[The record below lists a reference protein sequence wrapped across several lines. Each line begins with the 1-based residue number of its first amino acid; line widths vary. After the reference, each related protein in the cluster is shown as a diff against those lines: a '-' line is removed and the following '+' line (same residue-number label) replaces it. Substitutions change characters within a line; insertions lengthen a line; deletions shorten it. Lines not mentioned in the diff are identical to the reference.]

1 MNWYYVEGSERVGPL
16 DEVRFRE
23 LVAAGRIRPETL
35 VWNESLSNWAAFRD
49 VSQPPPAPGGFS
61 PAASPPTAEPLGTC
75 SQCGNVF
82 SRDAL
87 VTLEGRTVCANC
99 KPLFVAK
106 MKEGIAPAGTLRYAG
121 FWIRSAAKFL
131 DGLIMGVAY
140 LLMAL
145 LLLPSFFSRS
155 LSRGGAP
162 DSTFAAGPCLV
173 QLAFYV
179 LWAAYIIGFVGR
191 FGATPGKMALKLRIV
206 KADGGRL
213 SYGQATGRFFA
224 ELLSAIILYIGY
236 IMAAFD
242 EEKRALHD
250 RLCNTRV
257 VKL

>member
-1 MNWYYVEGSERVGPL
+1 MTWYYADGSERVGPL
-16 DEVRFRE
+16 DEARFRD

-35 VWNESLSNWAAFRD
+35 VWNESLSGWAAFRD
-49 VSQPPPAPGGFS
+49 VSQPGPVSLGAPAQ
-61 PAASPPTAEPLGTC
+61 TAEALGTC

-99 KPLFVAK
+99 KPLFVAR

-121 FWIRSAAKFL
+121 FWIRSSAKFL
-131 DGLIMGVAY
+131 DGLIMGVVY
-140 LLMAL
+140 LVLAL
-145 LLLPSFFSRS
+145 LLLPSLFSGS
-155 LSRGGAP
+155 LARGGTP
-162 DSTFAAGPCLV
+162 GSSSAAGPCLV
-173 QLAFYV
+173 QLLFYV
-179 LWAAYIIGFVGR
+179 LWAGYIIGFVGR

-206 KADGGRL
+206 RPDGGRI
-213 SYGQATGRFFA
+213 SYGLAAGRLFA
-224 ELLSAIILYIGY
+224 ELLSGIILYIGY

-257 VKL
+257 VKV